1 MAFLDIIEWFDDS
14 GEEMAH
20 RIPEGGSAETR
31 YGSQLVVRENQAAV
45 FFRDG
50 KGQDVLGPGRHT
62 LSTQNIPLLTGVLSR
77 VAGFGERSPFR
88 VEAVFVNQKIFTKL
102 KWGTKEPVAFRDKE
116 LGMVRLRAFGNFTA
130 RVKEPS
136 LFVNNMVGTMGRYTT
151 DDAEGYLRDVIV
163 ARLNDLLGE
172 QLDTFFNLPAIYD
185 ELGVALK
192 TRVSDDFAK
201 YGLDLIDFFVQAI
214 TPPEEV
220 QKMIDERSGMGAV
233 GDMNKFMQFEA
244 AKSMREA
251 ASGGGTGGGGAAATG
266 MGAGVGA
273 GLGLMMPG
281 MMYQAMSGAAQGQ
294 GQGQPQ
300 AVKACPKCQAQVPAA
315 ARFCPSCG
323 EQMIALKKCPGCGK
337 DVDASARFCPECGA
351 SLASASACPNCKA
364 ELQPG
369 AKFCGNCGTKIGG

>member
-1 MAFLDIIEWFDDS
+1 
-14 GEEMAH
+14 
-20 RIPEGGSAETR
+20 
-31 YGSQLVVRENQAAV
+31 
-45 FFRDG
+45 
-50 KGQDVLGPGRHT
+50 
-62 LSTQNIPLLTGVLSR
+62 
-77 VAGFGERSPFR
+77 
-88 VEAVFVNQKIFTKL
+88 VFVNQKVFTKL

-351 SLASASACPNCKA
+351 SLASASVCPNCKA
-364 ELQPG
+364 ELAPG
-369 AKFCGNCGTKIGG
+369 AKFCGNCGTKRGG